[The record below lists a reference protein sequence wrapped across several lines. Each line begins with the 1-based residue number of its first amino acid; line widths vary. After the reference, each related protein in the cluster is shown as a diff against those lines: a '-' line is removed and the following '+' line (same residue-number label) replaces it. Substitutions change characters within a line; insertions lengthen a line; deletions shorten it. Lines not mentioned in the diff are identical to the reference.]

1 MLVELVDR
9 GVHRTELDY
18 LGTEFGDEAAVGRA
32 ARGAHLRS
40 GAGDVPDCSAQGL
53 DQPAARREIRRPGKG
68 PIELVIEPVA
78 IEYRADTR
86 FQCFGRAR
94 CGKAEVE
101 QDFHLPGNDVGSS
114 GSAVDVRDLP
124 GRGRKVFVAA
134 VPLGCGELGERR
146 HREMDGIL
154 RKMRVGHVSLHASH
168 PQCAGERAAPAVLDG
183 VAQPGNAG
191 RLADEAVVDA
201 FAAALQ
207 QLDHFRSPV
216 DGGTFLV

>member
-1 MLVELVDR
+1 M
-9 GVHRTELDY
+9 
-18 LGTEFGDEAAVGRA
+18 
-32 ARGAHLRS
+32 
-40 GAGDVPDCSAQGL
+40 
-53 DQPAARREIRRPGKG
+53 
-68 PIELVIEPVA
+68 A
-78 IEYRADTR
+78 IEYRTDTC
-86 FQCFGRAR
+86 FQSLRRAR
-94 CGKAEVE
+94 RGKTEIE
-101 QDFHLPGNDVGSS
+101 QDFHLAWNDVGGS

-124 GRGRKVFVAA
+124 RRGRKVFVAP
-134 VPLGCGELGERR
+134 VPLGCGELGEGR

-154 RKMRVGHVSLHASH
+154 RKMRVGHVSLYASH
-168 PQCAGERAAPAVLDG
+168 AQRAGKRAAPAVLDG